1 LSNVKVIIPAVMA
14 SATKG
19 DRAIDI
25 TGVTVAE
32 VVSALSARYGEPFKR
47 RVLDTEGK
55 PRHVL
60 NLYVNGKNVKFL
72 NNLETVLVEGDELML
87 LPAVSGG

>member
-1 LSNVKVIIPAVMA
+1 MKVVIPAVMA
-14 SATKG
+14 SATGG

-25 TGVTVAE
+25 TGETVE
-32 VVSALSARYGEPFKR
+32 QVVSALSTKYGEPFQR
-47 RVLDTEGK
+47 RVLDAEGK
-55 PRHVL
+55 PRSVL

-72 NNLETVLVEGDELML
+72 SNLQTQLGDGDELML